1 MFGGGAAAGAMG
13 GFGMS
18 ASEWAGGP
26 QTAAQ
31 HNTNCTSVKEYA
43 YNEDRNQRFRPQM
56 EDSKFLIS
64 ASIPTEV
71 CKLIC
76 VCNFFVPE

>member
-1 MFGGGAAAGAMG
+1 MGAAAADQRTGSSAGRPMFGGAAAAGSMG

-31 HNTNCTSVKEYA
+31 HNTNCSSVKEYA
-43 YNEDRNQRFRPQM
+43 YNEDRN
-56 EDSKFLIS
+56 
-64 ASIPTEV
+64 
-71 CKLIC
+71 
-76 VCNFFVPE
+76 